1 MTKKV
6 VKATPSKSPAKSS
19 SSAEKPVKSAKP
31 NSDKSKGSPVKK
43 PVEKAAVAKGK
54 PSASEKVAKKSS
66 EASERG
72 KKSEVLKKVSSD
84 DGKVVKKKKKKWGK
98 AAKARMALKKMQS
111 QGLIGAPPRRAA
123 SLNAGTTTSLPSH
136 FDFCLTSCQIDPK
149 DDRLSRIL
157 RTMSF
162 DIANH
167 CFFQSVECQLAVS
180 LSFQYRLI
188 CYLEIW

>member
-6 VKATPSKSPAKSS
+6 VKSTPSKSPAKSS

-43 PVEKAAVAKGK
+43 PVEKVAVAKGK
-54 PSASEKVAKKSS
+54 PSEKVAKKSS

-162 DIANH
+162 DIANY
-167 CFFQSVECQLAVS
+167 CFFQSVKCQLAVS
-180 LSFQYRLI
+180 SSFQDRL